1 MNKIKELWRKN
12 KILWVLL
19 LILLICF
26 IAIVVVVVTF
36 FFGGSK
42 SVYGDRL
49 NGIDDYP
56 ITENFISEYETEL
69 ESEELV
75 NDAEVKTKGRVV
87 YITIDFLGDTT
98 LVEAQSKA
106 ASSLEKFS
114 EKILYYYDIQFT
126 LLSDA
131 TENSDGFTIMGARN
145 ANGTGVVWNNN
156 TKVES
161 EE

>member
-19 LILLICF
+19 LILLVCF
-26 IAIVVVVVTF
+26 VAILIVVVTF

-42 SVYGDRL
+42 SVYGERL
-49 NGIDDYP
+49 QEIDDYP
-56 ITENFISEYETEL
+56 ITENFISDFETEL
-69 ESEELV
+69 ESDDLITDVEF
-75 NDAEVKTKGRVV
+75 KTKGRIV
-87 YITIDFLGDTT
+87 YITIDFLEDTA

-106 ASSLEKFS
+106 SSSLEKFS
-114 EKILYYYDIQFT
+114 ENILYYYDIQFT

-156 TKVES
+156 TQVES